1 MLQEI
6 VIPQF
11 KNSAGTLQQI
21 HVTFSFFGKEPGTAP
36 VVLVNHSLTG
46 DSRVTEKEGW
56 WQELV
61 GPGKCIDTEVYTVL
75 AINVP
80 GNGAGGREDL
90 LENYT
95 EFTLFDIANIFLRVL
110 EELKIKELF
119 AIIGSS
125 IGGALVWEMAALKP
139 DLAEH
144 VIPIAADLKTSDW
157 VRAQC
162 LVQEQ
167 ILHNSVD
174 PVHDARLHA
183 MTFYRTPQ
191 SFAAKF
197 RREKREEN
205 GLFEV
210 ERWLLHHGRK
220 LKERFPVSAYKLM
233 NHLLMTI
240 DISRGSG
247 DHISAAAKIQGAIHI
262 FGIDSDLF
270 FTAEENRNEYLELKK
285 FKEDIS
291 YSEII
296 SPHGHDAFLIEYEQ
310 LERLLSPI
318 FKQGKFQKNE
328 EDTYSAVWNR

>member
-6 VIPQF
+6 IIPHF

-21 HVTFSFFGKEPGTAP
+21 RVTFSFFGKDPGTAP

-46 DSRVTEKEGW
+46 DSLVTGEKGW

-80 GNGAGGREDL
+80 GNGAGGRDDL

-95 EFTLFDIANIFLRVL
+95 EFTLFDIADIFLKVL
-110 EELKIKELF
+110 QELKIENLH

-125 IGGALVWEMAALKP
+125 IGGALAWEMAALKP

-144 VIPIAADLKTSDW
+144 IIPIAADLKTSDW

-197 RREKREEN
+197 RRREGK

-233 NHLLMTI
+233 NHLLTTV

-247 DHISAAAKIQGAIHI
+247 DQIGAAAKIRSDIHI
-262 FGIDSDLF
+262 IGIDSDLF
-270 FTAEENRNEYLELKK
+270 FTVEENQVEYRKLKK
-285 FKEDIS
+285 VKENVF

-318 FKQGKFQKNE
+318 FKPEKFQKNE
-328 EDTYSAVWNR
+328 ENTYSAVWNR